1 MAKLARQLGITAD
14 YKKYT
19 AVEKEIKA
27 GINKYM
33 WDESRGAYYSYLI
46 TEKKLDDKLICYA
59 FDPFRLNM
67 APQDRIP
74 KMINMLTDNKYFNW
88 EDNAIT
94 SAAKTDKTYNESVG
108 VYNGAPAWSGDIW
121 SLRNEAA
128 IQGLEDIGRYDLASF
143 LSLKTVK
150 LFNANYSEFLKPS
163 DGSGNGERRYAWS
176 ASQYIQILIENIFGI
191 DYDGFSKTI
200 TIRPNLDEALSGKDI
215 SLERLLLPDGNRLNI
230 YISKKADSTNIK
242 YTITGENKEMN
253 IIVAL
258 PTNNRAI
265 NKVVDKKGR
274 QLKPVK
280 IKKGAAII
288 YQLFNGKNYSDEL
301 TFISG
306 SPK

>member
-1 MAKLARQLGITAD
+1 MGWWLSDFKRDEETGLITGVFEESLPAIEKQLKAVAQVDLNVEVAIGCNIMAKLARQLGITAD

-200 TIRPNLDEALSGKDI
+200 TIRPNLDEALS
-215 SLERLLLPDGNRLNI
+215 
-230 YISKKADSTNIK
+230 
-242 YTITGENKEMN
+242 
-253 IIVAL
+253 
-258 PTNNRAI
+258 
-265 NKVVDKKGR
+265 
-274 QLKPVK
+274 VK
-280 IKKGAAII
+280 IFHLKG
-288 YQLFNGKNYSDEL
+288 YYSLME
-301 TFISG
+301 IV
-306 SPK
+306 